1 MRKFNKLAV
10 LILLLN
16 ITSFQPLFAQCNWWV
31 KSFGGAFADNVID
44 LKTDKNGNMYICGY
58 FSGTVNFD
66 NVTLTSAGDKD
77 VFVAKLNS
85 SGGILWAKQ
94 GGGVYADQATALD
107 IDASGNV
114 YVGGKYSTSATFN
127 GNTITN
133 ASSFLLSYSSN
144 GTFSWVKNVSSAGN
158 IDDIVVSGDF
168 FTITGNRSSIKTFES
183 INLDNSSNG
192 GGFLARYWID
202 GTISKATSCPIGG
215 YGNKLTTD
223 LTGTINL
230 LTSFSGQITLNG
242 NSISSVGGYD
252 LIVLN
257 YSPTLALNWYKTGG
271 GSGYE
276 NPKNITTDANGNVY
290 ILGTIESSATFSGTT
305 INSPADQGYDK
316 GYGYFIAKYSNT
328 GTLSWVNSYG
338 SSTGFDYWSPNLLPS
353 IFVDNTNSIY
363 ITGNIYSAYDGFY
376 YNNNNVLKSDNSS
389 GGFILKCSTS
399 GNFQDLK
406 FTNATLNNISV
417 SSTGI
422 VGVGNFGNDYTG
434 FSSKKLTSKGIED
447 FFVCKLS
454 SLSDLDATISPELC
468 MVTLDPT
475 TNKNKLVWKKPDSK
489 NIDKYIIYRL
499 NAHWEYDSI
508 GYQNYAGNNYFIDQ
522 AISPEKK
529 AETYAIGLI
538 DVCGNKSN
546 FSDDG
551 IKTMHLMIYPGPNK
565 KWQLLWSPYT
575 GADDPYYRI
584 YRGTTPTNKVLI
596 DSLTGDEDQMF
607 MYTDIDSPSGTVYY
621 SVEAVTGEN
630 CEQTQGPI
638 VAGRIRSNNAYFI
651 AETMGLENLQ
661 SLQTMI
667 YPNPS
672 QGLISIRFE
681 GKESLYENSSLS
693 IINHLGQSI
702 LSQNLNEV
710 NTDLNLSE
718 LSKGIYFVKIENGDS
733 YSIQKIVLE

>member
-1 MRKFNKLAV
+1 MKQFYKLTAFIV
-10 LILLLN
+10 LLST
-16 ITSFQPLFAQCNWWV
+16 TSFNALNAQCNWWV
-31 KSFGGAFADNVID
+31 KSFGGSFADNVTD
-44 LKTDKNGNMYICGY
+44 MKTDKNGNMYICGY
-58 FSGTVNFD
+58 FSGTVNLD

-85 SGGILWAKQ
+85 SGAVIWAKQ
-94 GGGVYADQATALD
+94 GGGVYADQANAMD
-107 IDASGNV
+107 IDANGNV

-127 GNTITN
+127 GNTINN

-144 GTFSWVKNVSSAGN
+144 GTLSWVKNISSAGS

-192 GGFLARYWID
+192 GGFLARYGTD

-276 NPKNITTDANGNVY
+276 LDKNITTDASGNVY
-290 ILGTIESSATFSGTT
+290 ILGTIESSGTFSGVTVNT
-305 INSPADQGYDK
+305 SGGNGFVLIKYLKNGDFSWVKSTGSTSGIDNYDK
-316 GYGYFIAKYSNT
+316 
-328 GTLSWVNSYG
+328 
-338 SSTGFDYWSPNLLPS
+338 
-353 IFVDNTNSIY
+353 NSIIFDNSNSLY
-363 ITGNIYSAYDGFY
+363 ITGKIYGGDFKFDNTTVSS
-376 YNNNNVLKSDNSS
+376 NNNY

-399 GNFQDLK
+399 GDFQDFK
-406 FTNATLNNISV
+406 CTNATLNNISTT
-417 SSTGI
+417 SAGI
-422 VGVGNFGNDYTG
+422 VGVGNFAGDYNS
-434 FSSKKLTSKGIED
+434 FSSKKIISKGLED
-447 FFVCKLS
+447 FFMFKLS
-454 SLSDLDATISPELC
+454 SLSDLDATSSPELC

-475 TNKNKLVWKKPDSK
+475 TNKNKIVWNKPDSK
-489 NIDKYIIYRL
+489 NIEKYIIYRM
-499 NAHWEYDSI
+499 NAHWEFDSI
-508 GYQNYAGNNYFIDQ
+508 GYQNYAGNNYFIDN

-529 AETYAIGLI
+529 AERYTIGLI
-538 DVCGNKSN
+538 DVCGNKSD

-621 SVEAVTGEN
+621 SVEAVTGED
-630 CEQTQGPI
+630 CEETQGPI
-638 VAGRIRSNNAYFI
+638 VAGRIRSNNAYYT
-651 AETMGLENLQ
+651 AETMGLDNLQ
-661 SLQTMI
+661 TLDAAI
-667 YPNPS
+667 YPNPTK
-672 QGLISIRFE
+672 GLVSVQLTD
-681 GKESLYENSSLS
+681 KTSADNSTLTV
-693 IINHLGQSI
+693 INPLGQTVFTQQLI
-702 LSQNLNEV
+702 QTKTDVDLSNYP
-710 NTDLNLSE
+710 
-718 LSKGIYFVKIENGDS
+718 KGIYVLKVENDNHFS
-733 YSIQKIVLE
+733 FHKLIVE